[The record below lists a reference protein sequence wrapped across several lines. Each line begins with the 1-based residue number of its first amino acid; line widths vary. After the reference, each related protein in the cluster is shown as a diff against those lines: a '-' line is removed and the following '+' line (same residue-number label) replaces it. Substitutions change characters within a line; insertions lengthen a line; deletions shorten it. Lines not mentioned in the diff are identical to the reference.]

1 MRFAVGVLLCLNAG
15 AASLALADPVAT
27 PPAAAPAAASSPASA
42 TAPVTSAPAATT
54 ATVPAKPTLSADEK
68 LLLSRGYKLEMH
80 GGQKLFCRREEVLGS
95 RLGEQKHCGT
105 VEQLKV
111 SQQES
116 QEATEKIQR
125 SQKNP
130 QGG

>member
-1 MRFAVGVLLCLNAG
+1 MRFEVGVLVCLTAG
-15 AASLALADPVAT
+15 AVSLALADPLAP
-27 PPAAAPAAASSPASA
+27 PPAAAPAAAASPASA
-42 TAPVTSAPAATT
+42 TAPAASAPAAITT
-54 ATVPAKPTLSADEK
+54 TDPAKPALNPDEK

-80 GGQKLFCRREEVLGS
+80 GGQKLFCRREQVLGS

-105 VEQLKV
+105 VDQLKV

-125 SQKNP
+125 NQKNP
-130 QGG
+130 QGN